1 MSRQPLN
8 TAKPSLPNLLRQLWD
23 HLSRRRKIQFGLVSL
38 LTLVSGLA
46 EIVSLGAVIPFLGI
60 LVAPEKVFANPYV
73 KNASHL
79 LGITSS
85 DALLLPFAA
94 AFAGAAV
101 AAAGIRMLLLW
112 ANTRLAFVTGSDIS
126 IEVYRRTLYQ
136 PFQVHVSRNS
146 SEVSASLDYKVGY
159 TVGVLLQL
167 LTLVSS
173 VVQLIAV
180 MLALLAFDAFV
191 ATVAAVGF
199 GSCYA
204 LISWM
209 FRMKLAVNA
218 ERIAREST
226 QVIKA
231 VHEGLGGI
239 RDVLLDGTQ
248 PFYCEIYRRAD
259 YPLRLAMGNN
269 IFMAGSPRFA
279 MEAIGMVLIVA
290 LAYSLSLQ
298 PGGVASAL
306 PLLGALALGAQ
317 RLLPSLQQSYSA
329 WAGIAGSRAALAET
343 LAFLQ
348 QPLPEGVLDQQ
359 PLPLSFTKE
368 IRFDETSFCYGTNGP
383 QVIDNLS
390 LVIPRRARIG
400 IVGGTGSGKSTMLD
414 LLMGLIEPTQG
425 SIRVDDVSIAGQNR
439 RAWQRV
445 IAHVPQTIYLADT
458 TLAENIAFGVPR
470 SEIDMQRVREAAHQ
484 AKIADFI
491 ESRPEGY
498 DAFVGERG
506 VRLSG
511 GQRQRIGI
519 ARALY
524 KQASVLVFD
533 EATSALDNA
542 TEQEVMSAIAE
553 LDRDLT
559 IVIVAHRLTTI
570 KHCDSIVELSNGR
583 VVAKGTYDQLL
594 ESSASFRRMALAVE

>member
-1 MSRQPLN
+1 MQLSGLVW
-8 TAKPSLPNLLRQLWD
+8 QLWC
-23 HLSRRRKIQFGLVSL
+23 HLSKRRKIQFGLVSV
-38 LTLVSGLA
+38 LTLVSALA
-46 EIVSLGAVIPFLGI
+46 EIVSLGAVVPFLGI
-60 LVAPEKVFANPYV
+60 LVAPEKIFANPHV
-73 KNASHL
+73 KYLADL
-79 LGITSS
+79 LSITSP
-85 DALLLPFAA
+85 DALLLPFAV
-94 AFAGAAV
+94 AFVGAAV
-101 AAAGIRMLLLW
+101 AAAGIRMLQLW
-112 ANTRLAFVTGSDIS
+112 ANTRLAYVTGSDIS

-136 PFQVHVSRNS
+136 PFQVHMLRNS
-146 SEVSASLDYKVGY
+146 SEVSASLDYKVAY

-167 LTLVSS
+167 LILISS
-173 VVQLIAV
+173 VVQLVAV
-180 MLALLAFDAFV
+180 MLALLFFDAMV
-191 ATVAAVGF
+191 ATIAVVGF
-199 GSCYA
+199 GTCYA

-209 FRMKLAVNA
+209 FRRRLAVNA

-269 IFMAGSPRFA
+269 IFIAGSPRFA
-279 MEAIGMVLIVA
+279 MEAIGMLLIVA
-290 LAYSLSLQ
+290 LAYSLSSQ

-329 WAGIAGSRAALAET
+329 WAGIVGSRAALAET
-343 LAFLQ
+343 LAFLE
-348 QPLPEGVLDQQ
+348 QPLPEGAGESKPQ
-359 PLPLSFTKE
+359 PISLKEE
-368 IRFDETSFCYGTNGP
+368 IRFDQVSFGYASNTP
-383 QVIDNLS
+383 LVIDNLN
-390 LVIPRRARIG
+390 LVIRKSARIG
-400 IVGGTGSGKSTMLD
+400 IVGGTGSGKSTLLD

-425 SIRVDDVSIAGQNR
+425 NVRVDGVSIVGQNR
-439 RAWQRV
+439 RAWQQA

-470 SEIDMQRVREAAHQ
+470 ADIDMQRVREAARQ

-491 ESRPEGY
+491 EGRPEGY
-498 DAFVGERG
+498 DAYVGERG

-524 KQASVLVFD
+524 KRASVFVFD
-533 EATSALDNA
+533 EATSALDNT

-570 KHCDSIVELSNGR
+570 KRCDSIVELSNGR
-583 VVAKGTYDQLL
+583 VVAQGTYDQLL
-594 ESSASFRRMALAVE
+594 KSSASFRQMALAVE

>member
-1 MSRQPLN
+1 MPEQHSTPS
-8 TAKPSLPNLLRQLWD
+8 KPQLSGLVWQLWC
-23 HLSRRRKIQFGLVSL
+23 HLSRRRKIQFGLVSV
-38 LTLVSGLA
+38 LTLVSALA
-46 EIVSLGAVIPFLGI
+46 EIVSLGAVVPFLGI
-60 LVAPEKVFANPYV
+60 LVAPEKIFANPHV
-73 KNASHL
+73 KNVADL
-79 LGITSS
+79 LNITSP
-85 DALLLPFAA
+85 DALLLPFAI
-94 AFAGAAV
+94 AFVGAAV
-101 AAAGIRMLLLW
+101 AAAGIRMLQLW
-112 ANTRLAFVTGSDIS
+112 ANTRLAYVTGSDIS

-136 PFQVHVSRNS
+136 PFQVHMLRNS
-146 SEVSASLDYKVGY
+146 SEVSASLDYKVAY

-167 LTLVSS
+167 LILISS

-180 MLALLAFDAFV
+180 MLALLFFDAMV
-191 ATVAAVGF
+191 ATIAVVGF
-199 GSCYA
+199 GTCYA

-209 FRMKLAVNA
+209 FRRRLAVNA

-269 IFMAGSPRFA
+269 IFIAGSPRFA
-279 MEAIGMVLIVA
+279 MEAIGMLLIVA

-329 WAGIAGSRAALAET
+329 WAGIIGSRAALAET
-343 LAFLQ
+343 LTFLA
-348 QPLPEGVLDQQ
+348 QPLPEGAGGSDQQ
-359 PLPLSFTKE
+359 PIVFNDE
-368 IRFDETSFCYGTNGP
+368 IRFDQVSFGYASNTP
-383 QVIDNLS
+383 LVIDNLN
-390 LVIPRRARIG
+390 LVICKSARIG
-400 IVGGTGSGKSTMLD
+400 IVGGTGSGKSTLLD

-425 SIRVDDVSIAGQNR
+425 NVRVDGVSIVGQNR
-439 RAWQRV
+439 RAWQQA
-445 IAHVPQTIYLADT
+445 IAHVPQSIYLADT
-458 TLAENIAFGVPR
+458 TLAENIAFGIPR
-470 SEIDMQRVREAAHQ
+470 ADIDMQRVREAARR

-524 KQASVLVFD
+524 KRASVFVFD
-533 EATSALDNA
+533 EATSALDNT

-570 KHCDSIVELSNGR
+570 KRCDSIVELSNGR
-583 VVAKGTYDQLL
+583 VVAQGTYDQLL
-594 ESSASFRRMALAVE
+594 KSSASFRQMALAVE

>member
-1 MSRQPLN
+1 MPEQHS
-8 TAKPSLPNLLRQLWD
+8 TPSKMQLSGLVWQLWC
-23 HLSRRRKIQFGLVSL
+23 HLSKRRKIQFGLVSV
-38 LTLVSGLA
+38 LTLVSALA
-46 EIVSLGAVIPFLGI
+46 EIVSLGAVVPFLGI
-60 LVAPEKVFANPYV
+60 LVAPEKIFANPHV
-73 KNASHL
+73 KYLADL
-79 LGITSS
+79 LSITSP
-85 DALLLPFAA
+85 DALLLPFAV
-94 AFAGAAV
+94 AFVGAAV
-101 AAAGIRMLLLW
+101 AAAGIRMLQLW
-112 ANTRLAFVTGSDIS
+112 ANTRLAYVTGSDIS

-136 PFQVHVSRNS
+136 PFQVHMLRNS
-146 SEVSASLDYKVGY
+146 SEVSASLDYKVAY

-167 LTLVSS
+167 LILISS
-173 VVQLIAV
+173 VVQLVAV
-180 MLALLAFDAFV
+180 MLALLFFDAMV
-191 ATVAAVGF
+191 ATIAVVGF
-199 GSCYA
+199 GTCYA

-209 FRMKLAVNA
+209 FRRRLAVNA

-269 IFMAGSPRFA
+269 IFIAGSPRFA
-279 MEAIGMVLIVA
+279 MEAIGMLLIVA
-290 LAYSLSLQ
+290 LAYSLSSQ

-329 WAGIAGSRAALAET
+329 WAGIVGSRAALAET
-343 LAFLQ
+343 LAFLE
-348 QPLPEGVLDQQ
+348 QPLPEGAGESKPQ
-359 PLPLSFTKE
+359 PISLKEE
-368 IRFDETSFCYGTNGP
+368 IRFDQVSFGYASNTP
-383 QVIDNLS
+383 LVIDNLN
-390 LVIPRRARIG
+390 LVIRKSARIG
-400 IVGGTGSGKSTMLD
+400 IVGGTGSGKSTLLD

-425 SIRVDDVSIAGQNR
+425 NVRVDGVSIVGQNR
-439 RAWQRV
+439 RAWQQA

-470 SEIDMQRVREAAHQ
+470 ADIDMQRVREAARQ

-491 ESRPEGY
+491 EGRPEGY
-498 DAFVGERG
+498 DAYVGERG

-524 KQASVLVFD
+524 KRASVFVFD
-533 EATSALDNA
+533 EATSALDNT

-570 KHCDSIVELSNGR
+570 KRCDSIVELSNGR
-583 VVAKGTYDQLL
+583 VVAQGTYDQLL
-594 ESSASFRRMALAVE
+594 KSSASFRQMALAVE

>member
-1 MSRQPLN
+1 MSSQM
-8 TAKPSLPNLLRQLWD
+8 PSDSKLTLPNLLWQLWC
-23 HLSRRRKIQFGLVSL
+23 HLSRRRKIQFGFVSV
-38 LTLVSGLA
+38 LTLVSALA
-46 EIVSLGAVIPFLGI
+46 EIVSLGAVVPFLGI
-60 LVAPEKVFANPYV
+60 LVAPEKIFSNPYV
-73 KNASHL
+73 ENVAHL
-79 LGITSS
+79 LGITSP
-85 DALLLPFAA
+85 DALLLPFAV

-101 AAAGIRMLLLW
+101 AAAGIRMVLLW

-180 MLALLAFDAFV
+180 MLALLAFDAMV
-191 ATVAAVGF
+191 ATIAAVGF

-204 LISWM
+204 LISRM
-209 FRMKLAVNA
+209 FRRNLAANA

-298 PGGVASAL
+298 PGGVAAAL

-343 LAFLQ
+343 IAFLE

-359 PLPLSFTKE
+359 PQPLSFKNE
-368 IRFDETSFCYGTNGP
+368 IRFDDTSFCYGVNGP
-383 QVIDNLS
+383 QVIDNLN
-390 LVIPRRARIG
+390 LVIPRSTRIG

-425 SIRVDDVSIAGQNR
+425 SVRVDGVSIAGQNR

-470 SEIDMQRVREAAHQ
+470 VDIDMQRVREAARQ
-484 AKIADFI
+484 AKISVFI
-491 ESRPEGY
+491 ESRSEGY
-498 DAFVGERG
+498 EAFVGERG

-583 VVAKGTYDQLL
+583 VVAQGSYDQLL
-594 ESSASFRRMALAVE
+594 ECSASFRQMALAVE

>member
-1 MSRQPLN
+1 MSPQLSSVSKV
-8 TAKPSLPNLLRQLWD
+8 TLLGLIWRLWC
-23 HLSRRRKIQFGLVSL
+23 HLSRRRKIQFGLVSV
-38 LTLVSGLA
+38 LTLVSALA
-46 EIVSLGAVIPFLGI
+46 EIVSLGAVVPFLGI
-60 LVAPEKVFANPYV
+60 LVAPEKVFANPHV
-73 KNASHL
+73 MNVAHL
-79 LGITSS
+79 LGITSP

-101 AAAGIRMLLLW
+101 AAAGVRMLLLW

-136 PFQVHVSRNS
+136 PFQIHVSRNS

-180 MLALLAFDAFV
+180 MLALLAFDAMV
-191 ATVAAVGF
+191 ATIAAVGF

-209 FRMKLAVNA
+209 FKRKLTVNA

-343 LAFLQ
+343 LAFLE

-359 PLPLSFTKE
+359 PQPLSFKKE
-368 IRFDETSFCYGTNGP
+368 IRFDEVSFCYGANGP
-383 QVIDNLS
+383 QVIDNLN
-390 LVIPRRARIG
+390 LVIPRSARIG

-414 LLMGLIEPTQG
+414 LLMGLIEPTKG
-425 SIRVDDVSIAGQNR
+425 SVCVDGVSIAGQNR

-470 SEIDMQRVREAAHQ
+470 AAIDMQRVREAARQ

-498 DAFVGERG
+498 GAFVGERG

-542 TEQEVMSAIAE
+542 TEQEVMSAIDE

-583 VVAKGTYDQLL
+583 VVAQGAYDQLL
-594 ESSASFRRMALAVE
+594 ECSASFRHMALAVE

>member
-1 MSRQPLN
+1 MPEQYA
-8 TAKPSLPNLLRQLWD
+8 TPSKLQLSGLVWQLWCQ
-23 HLSRRRKIQFGLVSL
+23 LSRRRKIQFGLVSL
-38 LTLVSGLA
+38 LTLVSAVA
-46 EIVSLGAVIPFLGI
+46 EIVSLGAVVPFLGI
-60 LVAPEKVFANPYV
+60 LVAPEKVFANPHV
-73 KNASHL
+73 EKLAHL
-79 LGITSS
+79 LGITSA

-136 PFQVHVSRNS
+136 PFQVHLSRNS

-173 VVQLIAV
+173 VAQLIAV
-180 MLALLAFDAFV
+180 MLALLAFDATV
-191 ATVAAVGF
+191 ATIAAVGF

-204 LISWM
+204 LISWL
-209 FRMKLAVNA
+209 FKRKLAINA

-279 MEAIGMVLIVA
+279 MEAIGMVLIVG

-298 PGGVASAL
+298 PGGVAAAL

-343 LAFLQ
+343 LAFLE

-359 PLPLSFTKE
+359 PLPLSFKEE
-368 IRFDETSFCYGTNGP
+368 IRFDETSFRYGTCGLP
-383 QVIDNLS
+383 VIDKLN
-390 LVIPRRARIG
+390 LVIPKRKRIG
-400 IVGGTGSGKSTMLD
+400 IVGGTGSGKSTLLD
-414 LLMGLIEPTQG
+414 LLMGLIEPDQG
-425 SIRVDDVSIAGQNR
+425 NVRVDGVSIAGHNR

-458 TLAENIAFGVPR
+458 TLAENVAFGVPR
-470 SEIDMQRVREAAHQ
+470 SDIDMDRVREAARQ

-498 DAFVGERG
+498 EAFVGERG

-553 LDRDLT
+553 LDRELT

-570 KHCDSIVELSNGR
+570 KNCDSIVELSNGR
-583 VVAKGTYDQLL
+583 VVAQGTYDQLL
-594 ESSASFRRMALAVE
+594 ERSESFRHMALAAD